1 METPKHRAVQAF
13 REWSTATFRVCERS
27 EERGAKTSLVG
38 IRSAESVSWNPGNS
52 YSLAMQTKEALHTG
66 TPNPS
71 FKRTGTGRPAL
82 GLISFWPKPAL
93 PAPAA

>member
-1 METPKHRAVQAF
+1 MENAKRLAAQAF
-13 REWSTATFRVCERS
+13 LECSV
-27 EERGAKTSLVG
+27 AKTSFFS
-38 IRSAESVSWNPGNS
+38 IRSAESVSWHPDNS
-52 YSLAMQTKEALHTG
+52 YSLAMQAKEAFHTE

-82 GLISFWPKPAL
+82 GLISFWPKPVP

>member
-1 METPKHRAVQAF
+1 METTKHVAAQSFVEFSA
-13 REWSTATFRVCERS
+13 AKFRVCVRS
-27 EERGAKTSLVG
+27 KESTAKTGFVS
-38 IRSAESVSWNPGNS
+38 IRSAESVSWHPGNS
-52 YSLAMQTKEALHTG
+52 YSLAMQTKEALHTE

-82 GLISFWPKPAL
+82 GLISFWPKPVL